1 MCTPR
6 VCALPLPALC
16 VIAGPSFALGSSS
29 KALKSRALLFV
40 LCLMEKLLRDPSFQT
55 RRWAKLRGVVIVLE
69 GVAVHCHLAL

>member
-1 MCTPR
+1 MYPEG
-6 VCALPLPALC
+6 VCIALPALC

-69 GVAVHCHLAL
+69 GVAVRCHLAL